1 LTVRK
6 ILAQNRHQKICGLT
20 MKCTQCGND
29 LKSDALFCASCG
41 TRVSA
46 SATPPPALKES
57 LPSAAFI
64 EGKKTMSAKA
74 KSAYAGVGIILLIGM
89 AIVFVKSLPGGDHP
103 VIKNQ
108 PTVADAQSYDGIKLT
123 MSPVSSKV
131 ENGFIVIALSDVLE
145 KKMVGF
151 TYEGKTKTVDL
162 MAYIN
167 PQGKLVTSIAMCDP
181 CNSKSFHT
189 ESQEL
194 VCDNCGTRW
203 NFTNLEGI
211 SGTCMKYPPDPIPSE
226 IVAGEIR
233 ISQKVVED
241 WKLRI

>member
-1 LTVRK
+1 
-6 ILAQNRHQKICGLT
+6 
-20 MKCTQCGND
+20 MKCAQCGND
-29 LKSDALFCASCG
+29 LKSDALFCPSCG
-41 TRVSA
+41 TKVNTQVA
-46 SATPPPALKES
+46 LAPPQKGS
-57 LPSAAFI
+57 LPSAALVT
-64 EGKKTMSAKA
+64 GKRSMSSRAKA
-74 KSAYAGVGIILLIGM
+74 AYSGVALLLLLGM

-108 PTVADAQSYDGIKLT
+108 PNVSDAQSYDGIKLT
-123 MSPVSSKV
+123 MSPIPSRV
-131 ENGFIVIALSDVLE
+131 ENGFIIIALSDVIE

-203 NFTNLEGI
+203 SFTNLEGL
-211 SGTCMKYPPDPIPSE
+211 SGTCMKYPPDPVRSE
-226 IVAGEIR
+226 VVAGEIR
-233 ISQKVVED
+233 ISQKIVED

>member
-1 LTVRK
+1 
-6 ILAQNRHQKICGLT
+6 
-20 MKCTQCGND
+20 MKCTKCGND
-29 LKSDALFCASCG
+29 LKSDALFCPVCG
-41 TRVSA
+41 TKV
-46 SATPPPALKES
+46 TTDHLPPTTSKDT
-57 LPSAAFI
+57 LPSAAYV
-64 EGKKTMSAKA
+64 ERKKAMGPKTKA
-74 KSAYAGVGIILLIGM
+74 AYAALGLLLLFGM
-89 AIVFVKSLPGGDHP
+89 AVVFVKSLPGGEHP
-103 VIKNQ
+103 IIKNQ
-108 PTVADAQSYDGIKLT
+108 PTVSDAQSYDGAKLT
-123 MSPVSSKV
+123 MAPVSSRI
-131 ENGFIVIALSDVLE
+131 ENGFIVISLADVLE

-151 TYEGKTKTVDL
+151 TYEAKAKTVDL

-167 PQGKLVTSIAMCDP
+167 PEGKLVTSIAMCDP

-203 NFTNLEGI
+203 SFTNLEGI
-211 SGTCMKYPPDPIPSE
+211 SGTCMKYPPDPIPSQ

>member
-1 LTVRK
+1 M
-6 ILAQNRHQKICGLT
+6 N
-20 MKCTQCGND
+20 CTHCGND
-29 LKSDALFCASCG
+29 LKYDALFCPRCG
-41 TRVSA
+41 AKVSA
-46 SATPPPALKES
+46 HSAPASSSKEA
-57 LPSAAFI
+57 LPSAATVD
-64 EGKKTMSAKA
+64 GKRTMGAKA
-74 KSAYAGVGIILLIGM
+74 KAAYSALGLLLLLGM

-103 VIKNQ
+103 IIKNQ
-108 PTVADAQSYDGIKLT
+108 PTVSDAQSYDGVKLT
-123 MSPVSSKV
+123 MTPVSSRVK
-131 ENGFIVIALSDVLE
+131 NGFIVISLSDVIE

-167 PQGKLVTSIAMCDP
+167 PQGKLVTSIAMCEP

-189 ESQEL
+189 ESKEL

-211 SGTCMKYPPDPIPSE
+211 SGTCQKYPPDPIPSE

-241 WKLRI
+241 WKMRI

>member
-1 LTVRK
+1 
-6 ILAQNRHQKICGLT
+6 
-20 MKCTQCGND
+20 MKCTRCGNE
-29 LKSDALFCASCG
+29 LKSGALFCQSCG
-41 TRVSA
+41 TKISTR
-46 SATPPPALKES
+46 ATPLSPPQQS
-57 LPSAAFI
+57 LPSAAYVD
-64 EGKKTMSAKA
+64 GKKTMTGKA
-74 KSAYAGVGIILLIGM
+74 KIAYSGIGVLLLVGM
-89 AIVFVKSLPGGDHP
+89 AIVFVRSLPGGDHP

-108 PTVADAQSYDGIKLT
+108 PTVSDAQNYDGAKLT
-123 MSPVSSKV
+123 MAPVSSRV
-131 ENGFIVIALSDVLE
+131 ENGFIVISLADVIE

-203 NFTNLEGI
+203 NFTNLEGV
-211 SGTCMKYPPDPIPSE
+211 SGTCQKYPPDPIPSQ

-233 ISQKVVED
+233 ISQKIVED

>member
-1 LTVRK
+1 
-6 ILAQNRHQKICGLT
+6 
-20 MKCTQCGND
+20 MKCTTCGNE
-29 LKSDALFCASCG
+29 LKSDVLFCPNCG
-41 TRVSA
+41 TKVIA
-46 SATPPPALKES
+46 HHAPPISLKDA
-57 LPSAAFI
+57 LPSAAYVG
-64 EGKKTMSAKA
+64 GKKTMTAKA
-74 KSAYAGVGIILLIGM
+74 KAVYTALALFLCVGM

-108 PTVADAQSYDGIKLT
+108 PTVSDPQNYDGVKLT
-123 MSPVSSKV
+123 MTPISSRT
-131 ENGFIVIALSDVLE
+131 ENGFIIISLSDVME

-211 SGTCMKYPPDPIPSE
+211 SGTCQKYPPDPIPSE

-233 ISQKVVED
+233 ISQKIVED

>member
-1 LTVRK
+1 
-6 ILAQNRHQKICGLT
+6 
-20 MKCTQCGND
+20 MKCTKCGNE
-29 LKSDALFCASCG
+29 LHSDALFCPRCG
-41 TRVSA
+41 TKVSTHVA
-46 SATPPPALKES
+46 PALPPKES
-57 LPSAAFI
+57 LPSAATV
-64 EGKKTMSAKA
+64 EGKRTMSAKA
-74 KSAYAGVGIILLIGM
+74 KAAYSAFGLLLFIGM
-89 AIVFVKSLPGGDHP
+89 AIVFVRSLPGGEHP
-103 VIKNQ
+103 IIKNQ
-108 PTVADAQSYDGIKLT
+108 PAVTDPQSYDGVKLT
-123 MSPVSSKV
+123 MTPVSSKV
-131 ENGFIVIALSDVLE
+131 ENGFILISLSDVIE

-203 NFTNLEGI
+203 NFSNLEGV
-211 SGTCMKYPPDPIPSE
+211 SGTCQKYPPDPIPSE